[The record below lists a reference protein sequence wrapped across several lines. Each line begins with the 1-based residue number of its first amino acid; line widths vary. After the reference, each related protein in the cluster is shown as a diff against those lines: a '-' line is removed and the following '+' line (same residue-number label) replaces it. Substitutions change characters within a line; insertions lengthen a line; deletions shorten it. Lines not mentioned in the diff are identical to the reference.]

1 MSTTTTNAN
10 VRVPLT
16 NTKERYG
23 RVAQLFHWS
32 IAILFLVQ
40 YPLAVIAHELPLNTS
55 EQVARVALMF
65 SWHKTIG
72 VVIFVLALGRI
83 VWALTNPHPR
93 LLNAEKPREA
103 FAAATIHWVLYAA
116 ILAMPLTGMVTHWAS
131 TGFAPLFIPFPEHV
145 SFVPTTERVMAVAA
159 TVHNTLAKVVLA
171 AIALHAAGALKHHFV
186 DKDVTLLRMLP
197 WRSPP
202 VRGVAPPSMQPSTAK
217 TMATAWSTLAVVVL
231 AAGLFGIV
239 ATREADGDAIATAG
253 VTDVL
258 EPAAPAAAAPEG
270 GWVVDPAASTLGL
283 TITQLGSPVS
293 GEFAQWNASIAFDP
307 EAPEAASVT
316 VTVDLDS
323 LSLGTVSDQAKGPDF
338 LAVEAAPTAQFQAEG
353 FEPLGD
359 DRYSAEGTLT
369 LREQE
374 VPVVLEFDLT
384 VEGDRATANG
394 SAALNR
400 LDFGVGAEGYP
411 DESSIGFGV
420 DIEFQIE
427 ATRANAP
434 GS

>member
-1 MSTTTTNAN
+1 MATTAPNAGTH
-10 VRVPLT
+10 VPLT

-40 YPLAVIAHELPLNTS
+40 YPLAVIAHELPLTTS
-55 EQVARVALMF
+55 EEVARVALMF

-72 VVIFVLALGRI
+72 VVIFALALGRI
-83 VWALTNPHPR
+83 AWALSNPHPR

-145 SFVPTTERVMAVAA
+145 SFVPATERVMAIAA

-197 WRSPP
+197 WRSP
-202 VRGVAPPSMQPSTAK
+202 VVHRVAPPSMQPSTAK
-217 TMATAWSTLAVVVL
+217 TMVTAWSTLAVVAL
-231 AAGLFGIV
+231 GAGLFGVV
-239 ATREADGDAIATAG
+239 ATREAEGEAVTVAETA
-253 VTDVL
+253 DVL
-258 EPAAPAAAAPEG
+258 EPAAPVVAASED

-293 GEFAQWNASIAFDP
+293 GEFSQWNADIVFDP
-307 EAPEAASVT
+307 EVPEAASVF
-316 VTVDLDS
+316 VTIDLAS

-338 LAVEAAPTAQFQAEG
+338 LAVETAPTARYEARG
-353 FEPLGD
+353 FEPLGE
-359 DRYSAEGTLT
+359 DRYRTDGVLT
-369 LREQE
+369 LREQD

-384 VEGDRATANG
+384 VDGDTA
-394 SAALNR
+394 SASGGTALDR

-411 DESSIGFGV
+411 DESSIGFDV
-420 DIEFQIE
+420 DIEFQVE
-427 ATRANAP
+427 VTRPVDA